1 MGQQEDEA
9 ERVAVGLGGASVR
22 PTQALLQTRHPQ
34 KQTSATDETPLQH
47 TALTTTTLSAPTY
60 EASIDGSA
68 VGGLAASRM
77 LACELRSMS

>member
-34 KQTSATDETPLQH
+34 KQTS
-47 TALTTTTLSAPTY
+47 TTLKRHWHCNALEHACS
-60 EASIDGSA
+60 SIATVLFADA
-68 VGGLAASRM
+68 FGL
-77 LACELRSMS
+77 